1 MLKFGKLGNKLDKL
15 YIWLKGMWIGATMT
29 VPGVSGGTMAVI
41 VGIYEQLL
49 DAVNG
54 LGKNPGKCIPF
65 LLRFVCGAGI
75 GFLVFA
81 RGITFLLSHPTMG
94 GVVRLLFCGIV
105 AGGIPLLVEK
115 SEVKRVSFV
124 HILWLFLGIVIVL
137 LLSKIP
143 QGILGEGDGIGTIL
157 KMFAGGFLIAI
168 ALILP
173 GISATHMLYILGL
186 YETVLT
192 MVYELE
198 IVKLLP
204 LLAGGICGTF
214 LTAGLLDKLMK
225 RYTTQVYLVIIGFVA
240 GSMTTLFPQGMIAYP
255 VLGILLAIAGCFCMY
270 RLSLRAKEI

>member
-1 MLKFGKLGNKLDKL
+1 
-15 YIWLKGMWIGATMT
+15 MWIGATMT

-54 LGKNPGKCIPF
+54 LGKNPKKCIPF
-65 LLRFVCGAGI
+65 LLRFVGGAGI

-94 GVVRLLFCGIV
+94 GVVRLFFCGIV

-115 SEVKRVSFV
+115 SGVKKISFI
-124 HILWLFLGIVIVL
+124 HILWLILGIILVL
-137 LLSKIP
+137 LLSQIP
-143 QGILGEGDGIGTIL
+143 QGMMGEGDGIITVL

-192 MVYELE
+192 MVYELQ

-204 LLAGGICGTF
+204 LLAGGICGVF

-225 RYTTQVYLVIIGFVA
+225 RYTVQVYLVIIGFVA
-240 GSMTTLFPQGMIAYP
+240 GSMTTLFPQGVIAYP
-255 VLGILLAIAGCFCMY
+255 VFGIIVAAVGCLGMY
-270 RLSLRAKEI
+270 RLSMRAKNS